1 MYKWWQNLYN
11 RYFQRFKPPISRC
24 FVGFYFIF
32 GLINSSKLSLIK
44 NNPIILKLLPL
55 TQIKRIAINLILNLS
70 NLLHY
75 YAKMIEAVI
84 VDDEIKALQS
94 LSWELTNFS
103 NEIKVSASFTDPFEA
118 LEYLEKNTPDCL
130 FLDIEMPTMDGFQ
143 FIQKLTNK
151 NFPVVITTAY
161 NQYAI
166 KALKNE
172 AIDYLLKPID
182 TDDLKDTIVK
192 IKKYNSKNYS
202 SERLEKIL
210 LNFNANALHKK
221 ITFNTDGKLLFLE
234 SNEIL
239 YAESDGNYSTI
250 FLSDGQK
257 IVLTKKLKEVNDLLP
272 KDSFFRIH
280 NSYIIN
286 LHKIKEFLKTDGYV
300 VLDSN
305 HKIPVSRQ
313 KKSDF
318 LDMI

>member
-1 MYKWWQNLYN
+1 M
-11 RYFQRFKPPISRC
+11 
-24 FVGFYFIF
+24 
-32 GLINSSKLSLIK
+32 
-44 NNPIILKLLPL
+44 LK
-55 TQIKRIAINLILNLS
+55 
-70 NLLHY
+70 
-75 YAKMIEAVI
+75 AVI

-103 NEIKVSASFTDPFEA
+103 KEINVVASFTDPFEA
-118 LEYLEKNTPDCL
+118 LSYLEINTPDCL

-143 FIQKLTNK
+143 FIQKLQNK

-172 AIDYLLKPID
+172 ALDYLLKPID
-182 TDDLKDTIVK
+182 TDDLEETIVK
-192 IKKYNSKNYS
+192 IKKFNAKNLTVDK
-202 SERLEKIL
+202 LEKIL
-210 LNFNANALHKK
+210 LNFNSSTNTKK

-250 FLSDGQK
+250 FLTDGQK
-257 IVLTKKLKEVNDLLP
+257 IVLTKKLKEVNELLP
-272 KDSFFRIH
+272 PDTFFRIH

-286 LHKIKEFLKTDGYV
+286 LNKIKEFLKTDGYV
-300 VLDSN
+300 ILNSN

-318 LDMI
+318 LDLL

>member
-1 MYKWWQNLYN
+1 ML
-11 RYFQRFKPPISRC
+11 
-24 FVGFYFIF
+24 
-32 GLINSSKLSLIK
+32 
-44 NNPIILKLLPL
+44 
-55 TQIKRIAINLILNLS
+55 
-70 NLLHY
+70 
-75 YAKMIEAVI
+75 EAVI

-103 NEIKVSASFTDPFEA
+103 NEIKVIASFINPFEA
-118 LEYLEKNTPDCL
+118 LDYLEKNTPDCL

-182 TDDLKDTIVK
+182 TDDLKDTIAK
-192 IKKYNSKNYS
+192 IKKFNTRNYS
-202 SERLEKIL
+202 SDRLEKIL
-210 LNFNANALHKK
+210 LNFNANTSHKK

-234 SNEIL
+234 SDEIL

-272 KDSFFRIH
+272 EDSFFRIH

-300 VLDSN
+300 VLSSN

>member
-1 MYKWWQNLYN
+1 ML
-11 RYFQRFKPPISRC
+11 
-24 FVGFYFIF
+24 
-32 GLINSSKLSLIK
+32 
-44 NNPIILKLLPL
+44 
-55 TQIKRIAINLILNLS
+55 
-70 NLLHY
+70 
-75 YAKMIEAVI
+75 EAVI

-103 NEIKVSASFTDPFEA
+103 DEIKVSASFTDPFEA
-118 LEYLEKNTPDCL
+118 LFYLEKNTPDCL

-182 TDDLKDTIVK
+182 TDDLEETIVK
-192 IKKYNSKNYS
+192 IKKYNSRNYTT
-202 SERLEKIL
+202 ERLEKIL
-210 LNFNANALHKK
+210 LNFNANTLHKK

-234 SNEIL
+234 SDEIL

-250 FLSDGQK
+250 HLVDGQK

-272 KDSFFRIH
+272 EDSFFRIH

-300 VLDSN
+300 VLSSN